1 MLRKWHQIGQ
11 PELREKLRTV
21 AKERI
26 KKHSYNLPK
35 DISKELN
42 KIYSKAIEEFG
53 G

>member
-1 MLRKWHQIGQ
+1 MGE
-11 PELREKLRTV
+11 PELRDKLRAI

-26 KKHSYNLPK
+26 KEHLYNLPE

-42 KIYSKAIEEFG
+42 KIYNKAKEEFG